1 MEIEKLGLYLV
12 AGALILLI
20 AGWIWLL
27 VTAFKVGKRWGL
39 AVLLVPPVA
48 VLFIPFHW
56 RRVRGPIVMLLL
68 GLIVVAVPYGVNYY
82 RQHFVDLGP
91 REKMVDGELH
101 ITLTGWDQKDYSIV
115 RYRPQVV
122 VLQMAN
128 KDVNDETLS
137 NLKGLELL
145 RELDLN
151 DTDIGDDGLA
161 ILASLP
167 RLEELRL
174 ARTHISDE
182 GFHKY
187 LAAKESLKKLDL
199 TGTAVK
205 GKTKRDWKKAQ
216 DGRDYV
222 D

>member
-1 MEIEKLGLYLV
+1 MQIEKLGLYFILSALV
-12 AGALILLI
+12 LLVI
-20 AGWIWLL
+20 GWIWLL
-27 VTAFKVGKRWGL
+27 VRAFRVHWYWGVGL
-39 AVLLVPPVA
+39 LLVPPLA
-48 VLFIPFHW
+48 LLFIPIHF
-56 RRVRGPIVMLLL
+56 RQVRPPIVLLLL
-68 GLIVVAVPYGVNYY
+68 GLIVGAIPYGVNYY
-82 RQHFVDLGP
+82 HEHFVDLGP

-115 RYRPQVV
+115 HYRPRVV

-128 KDVNDETLS
+128 ADVDDHTLAY
-137 NLKGLELL
+137 LDGLEQL

-151 DTDIGDDGLA
+151 GTQIGDDGLA
-161 ILASLP
+161 VLARLP

-174 ARTHISDE
+174 ARTKISDE
-182 GFHKY
+182 GFQKH